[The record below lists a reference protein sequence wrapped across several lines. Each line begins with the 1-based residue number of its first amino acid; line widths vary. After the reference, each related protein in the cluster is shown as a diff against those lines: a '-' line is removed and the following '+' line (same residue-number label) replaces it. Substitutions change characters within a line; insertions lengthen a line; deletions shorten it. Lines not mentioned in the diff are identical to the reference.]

1 MKNDISIY
9 GLVGFPLG
17 HSFSA
22 RYFTEKFQTN
32 NISAE
37 YHNFE
42 IPSIKLLPGIIE
54 KTPALRGFNVTIPY
68 KQQIIPLLDELDDN
82 ARKIGAVNVVSVVR
96 GKTTR
101 LIGHNSDVIGF
112 CNSLRPLL
120 RDAHKKA
127 LVLGTGGASCAV
139 MHGLKQLGIT
149 PQLVSRTAKD
159 GIITY
164 SDINADVMA
173 EYKLVVNCTPLGMS
187 PKTEFCPDIPYEHLT
202 PEHLLYDLVYNPEET
217 LFLKRGLEQG
227 ATVKNGLE
235 MLYLQAEASWQF
247 WNADNAGL
255 KTNSHA

>member
-1 MKNDISIY
+1 
-9 GLVGFPLG
+9 
-17 HSFSA
+17 
-22 RYFTEKFQTN
+22 
-32 NISAE
+32 
-37 YHNFE
+37 
-42 IPSIKLLPGIIE
+42 
-54 KTPALRGFNVTIPY
+54 
-68 KQQIIPLLDELDDN
+68 
-82 ARKIGAVNVVSVVR
+82 
-96 GKTTR
+96 
-101 LIGHNSDVIGF
+101 
-112 CNSLRPLL
+112 
-120 RDAHKKA
+120 
-127 LVLGTGGASCAV
+127 

-255 KTNSHA
+255 QTNCHA